1 MVPDNF
7 LQEKQTELTIPQL
20 FTKKRNIKE
29 IILHCSA
36 NPEGQDIKAAAIR
49 KYHMQTLGWKD
60 IGYNFVIDL
69 DGTIEIG
76 RNLDI
81 AGAHTT
87 NHNSIS
93 IGICYIGG
101 LENKPGVAYKNL
113 KAKDTRTPAQKESMY
128 KLLHDLLLI
137 YPNAKVCGHYQ
148 FERKACPSFKIETL
162 QKEYHLWLQM
172 NKLKGVEN
180 FKLN

>member
-1 MVPDNF
+1 MIPDNF
-7 LQEKQTELTIPQL
+7 LQEKQTNLTVHQL
-20 FTKKRNIKE
+20 FTSKRNIKE

-36 NPEGQDIKAAAIR
+36 NPEGQDVKAAAI
-49 KYHMQTLGWKD
+49 KNYHVNTLHWKD

-101 LENKPGVAYKNL
+101 LANISGVAYKDL
-113 KAKDTRTPAQKESMY
+113 PAKDTRTPAQKIAMY
-128 KLLHDLLLI
+128 ELVHDLLLL
-137 YPNAKVCGHYQ
+137 YPNAKVYGHYQ
-148 FERKACPSFKIETL
+148 FERKDCPSFKIEDF
-162 QKEYHLWLQM
+162 QKEYQLWLRM
-172 NKLKGVEN
+172 KNLSEKYSIK
-180 FKLN
+180 

>member
-1 MVPDNF
+1 MIPNNF
-7 LQEKQTELTIPQL
+7 LQEKRTELTVSQL
-20 FTKKRNIKE
+20 HTTKRKIKE

-36 NPEGQDIKAAAIR
+36 NPEGQDVKAAAIK
-49 KYHMQTLGWKD
+49 KYHVEHNGWRD

-101 LENKPGVAYKNL
+101 LANIPGVAYKNL
-113 KAKDTRTPAQKESMY
+113 PAKDTRTPAQKESMY
-128 KLLHDLLLI
+128 KLVHDLLLL
-137 YPNAKVCGHYQ
+137 YPEATVHGHYE
-148 FERKACPSFKIETL
+148 FEKKACPSFKIDTF
-162 QKEYHLWLQM
+162 QREYHLWSVA
-172 NKLKGVEN
+172 NKVLDKIN
-180 FKLN
+180 N